1 MEEEKKNTLIEV
13 HPALF
18 ILFSE
23 YLGYVSK
30 YIEEATSWC
39 KGEAVKDEVKK
50 FLVVEAKCIYRS
62 MLKTFPI
69 NEIREWYDIYYPI
82 IFQEYDEN
90 LKKENAK

>member
-1 MEEEKKNTLIEV
+1 MEEENKNNVIEV

-30 YIEEATSWC
+30 YINEATSWC
-39 KGEAVKDEVKK
+39 KGEKVKDEVKS
-50 FLVVEAKCIYRS
+50 FLAVEAKAIYRS

-69 NEIREWYDIYYPI
+69 SEIREWYDIYYPI
-82 IFQEYDEN
+82 IFQEFDEN
-90 LKKENAK
+90 LKKESA